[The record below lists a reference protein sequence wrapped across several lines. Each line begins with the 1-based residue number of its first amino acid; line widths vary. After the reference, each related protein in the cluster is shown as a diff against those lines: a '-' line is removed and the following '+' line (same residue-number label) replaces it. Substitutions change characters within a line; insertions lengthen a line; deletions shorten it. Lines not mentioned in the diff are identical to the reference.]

1 MAKAPDSVLLRLP
14 ARVWILLE
22 EDEYETKFGDG
33 RFLYAKEAF
42 WTESEAAARLS
53 NLEADDLEWR
63 RFATGYSILYSLTT
77 LDLVRDGDGVAAD
90 LQLGPD
96 EHYTLEKV
104 IQLLSVEPTAPP
116 RG

>member
-22 EDEYETKFGDG
+22 EDEYETRFGDG
-33 RFLYAKEAF
+33 RFLYATAAF
-42 WTESEAAARLS
+42 WTESEATARRA
-53 NLEADDLEWR
+53 NLKADGSGL
-63 RFATGYSILYSLTT
+63 LYTLKT
-77 LDLVRDGDGVAAD
+77 LDLVRDGDGVAGE

-104 IQLLSVEPTAPP
+104 IELLSGGSSGTP
-116 RG
+116 RE

>member
-1 MAKAPDSVLLRLP
+1 MAKAPESVLLRLP

-33 RFLYAKEAF
+33 RFLYARAAF
-42 WTESEAAARLS
+42 WTESEATAKRA
-53 NLEADDLEWR
+53 NLRADGSGL
-63 RFATGYSILYSLTT
+63 LYTLKT
-77 LDLVRDGDGVAAD
+77 LDLLRDGDGVAAD
-90 LQLGPD
+90 LHLGPD

-104 IQLLSVEPTAPP
+104 VQLLSGEAPAPP

>member
-33 RFLYAKEAF
+33 RFIYAKAAF
-42 WTESEAAARLS
+42 WTESEARARLT
-53 NLEADDLEWR
+53 
-63 RFATGYSILYSLTT
+63 TGTGWICTVKAI
-77 LDLVRDGDGVAAD
+77 DLVRDGDGVAAD
-90 LQLGPD
+90 LKLGPD

-104 IQLLSVEPTAPP
+104 VALLSP
-116 RG
+116 

>member
-22 EDEYETKFGDG
+22 EDDYETKFGDG
-33 RFLYAKEAF
+33 RFLYARAAF
-42 WTESEAAARLS
+42 WTESEAVARGAS
-53 NLEADDLEWR
+53 
-63 RFATGYSILYSLTT
+63 GSGILRTIKT
-77 LDLVRDGDGVAAD
+77 IDLVRDGDGVAGD
-90 LQLGPD
+90 LKLGPD

-104 IQLLSVEPTAPP
+104 VELLSVEPSARP